1 MVVRAA
7 CERAEAADLAAL
19 NVNIDAAFD
28 AHRGGDFFTGAELH
42 LEFHR
47 LLARTTRNPVL
58 VLMMDAMIEVTGQ
71 FLTSIGPTENPYV
84 LPSRKRFM
92 RHMAVR
98 DADAAVAEMEQYLK
112 RLHRR
117 YLSLAAHSGAPGETR
132 QNAAGLA

>member
-7 CERAEAADLAAL
+7 CERAKAADLAAL

-28 AHRGGDFFTGAELH
+28 AHRGGDFFAGAELH

-58 VLMMDAMIEVTGQ
+58 VLLMDAMIDVMRQ
-71 FLTSIGPTENPYV
+71 FLTSIGPTENPYF

-98 DADAAVAEMEQYLK
+98 DADAVVAEMEQHLK

-117 YLSLAAHSGAPGETR
+117 YLSLVAHAGAQGETR